1 MVNAERLLFRGVSA
15 EALRSGG
22 RGAIRERQR
31 AGGSGRHDDWVARP
45 AGDR

>member
-22 RGAIRERQR
+22 RGAIKRAA
-31 AGGSGRHDDWVARP
+31 AGGRQWAAR
-45 AGDR
+45 

>member
-22 RGAIRERQR
+22 RGAIKKAAAGRRQW
-31 AGGSGRHDDWVARP
+31 AAR
-45 AGDR
+45 